1 MWTFSSSLDFDY
13 SAIGGTKVACF
24 MENRSFNP
32 YAILALEVVMPLDLV
47 IGAQWGDEGKGRI
60 IDLLASQADV
70 VARFGGGDNAGHS
83 VTVKDNLYQLHLVPS
98 GIVHTHT
105 TCVMGSG
112 MVINPATL
120 VTEFDMLESAGI
132 EVSPERLLISLGAHM
147 ITPAHLALDEA
158 EESLRGSSKLGTTK
172 RGIGP
177 AYTDKTARRGIRLE
191 TLLSI
196 QDSLPH
202 FRQHLERANR
212 ILERIYERDG
222 LDIDDAVDA
231 FQVQAEQLRPY
242 LAETG
247 HFLER
252 ALRQG
257 QRVLGE
263 GAQGTL
269 LDLDHGTYPF
279 VTSSH
284 PTTAGA
290 LLGLGVGPQYLE
302 RIIGV
307 AKAFQTRVG
316 EGPFP
321 SELQGDIADRLR
333 GSGANPWD
341 EFGTTTGRPRRCGWL
356 DLVLLRYAQRIN
368 GFTEL
373 AITKLDVLSG
383 LQTLNLCT
391 AYSHGHAAIED
402 LLDGPSQL
410 HRVEPIF
417 ETVEGWDQDLTG
429 IRDWDDLPSKAQEYI
444 RRIEDS
450 LRIPAHSISVGP
462 ERDQIVLRSA

>member
-1 MWTFSSSLDFDY
+1 LIASRNFDY
-13 SAIGGTKVACF
+13 SAIMGTKVACF
-24 MENRSFNP
+24 IENRPFSP
-32 YAILALEVVMPLDLV
+32 YAILALEAGMPLDLV

-60 IDLLASQADV
+60 IDLLAGQAQV
-70 VARFGGGDNAGHS
+70 VARFSGGDNAGHS

-105 TCVMGSG
+105 KCVMGSG

-120 VTEFDMLESAGI
+120 ITEMDLLESGGI
-132 EVSPERLLISLGAHM
+132 EVNPERLLISNGAHM
-147 ITPAHLALDEA
+147 ITPAHLALDGA
-158 EESLRGSSKLGTTK
+158 EENIRGSTKLGTTK

-177 AYTDKTARRGIRLE
+177 AYTDKAARRGIRLE
-191 TLLSI
+191 ALLSVR
-196 QDSLPH
+196 DSLPQ
-202 FRQHLERANR
+202 FRGHLEDANR
-212 ILERIYERDG
+212 LLERIYEQDG
-222 LDIDDAVDA
+222 LDIDAAVDA
-231 FQVQAEQLRPY
+231 YQDQAERLRPY
-242 LAETG
+242 LADTG
-247 HFLER
+247 HFLEG
-252 ALRQG
+252 ALHLG

-321 SELQGDIADRLR
+321 SELQGDVAGRLR

-373 AITKLDVLSG
+373 AITKLDILSG

-391 AYSHGHAAIED
+391 AYRHGRASVED
-402 LLDGPSQL
+402 LLDGPSL
-410 HRVEPIF
+410 LPRYKPIL
-417 ETVEGWDQDLTG
+417 ERMEGWDQDLTG
-429 IRDWDDLPSKAQEYI
+429 IRDWDDLPSQAQDYI
-444 RRIEDS
+444 NRIES
-450 LRIPAHSISVGP
+450 SVSIPVNLISVGP
-462 ERDQIVLRSA
+462 ERDQIILR